1 MALTDLNT
9 HTLSQRDLYPRNQ
22 RALPLLPAPQ
32 GPSTL
37 FKIIWQLHKAP
48 PQPGPSHLGTSS
60 SPFPPSLH
68 TSLPALLAVSTET
81 LASALP
87 LTWPQ
92 SPCIG
97 CSFQL
102 ECSSL
107 HLCHSEL
114 KSALPRGLPRWPPS
128 TIVSLCLLAAPSLCL
143 HTSALFFL
151 AA

>member
-60 SPFPPSLH
+60 SPFPSFTSHQPPSPLGCFYRNACLSF
-68 TSLPALLAVSTET
+68 TSD
-81 LASALP
+81 LASEPLYWLFLP
-87 LTWPQ
+87 TRMLFP
-92 SPCIG
+92 SPL
-97 CSFQL
+97 SFRAQK
-102 ECSSL
+102 CSS
-107 HLCHSEL
+107 
-114 KSALPRGLPRWPPS
+114 
-128 TIVSLCLLAAPSLCL
+128 
-143 HTSALFFL
+143 
-151 AA
+151 

>member
-1 MALTDLNT
+1 MHCAGSCARVRRQGGRLAGEGRLLSPSNSLRPSLLQPGLCAAS
-9 HTLSQRDLYPRNQ
+9 TLLRGCCRLSGLR
-22 RALPLLPAPQ
+22 LPL
-32 GPSTL
+32 
-37 FKIIWQLHKAP
+37 
-48 PQPGPSHLGTSS
+48 
-60 SPFPPSLH
+60 PPSLH

-81 LASALP
+81 PASALP
-87 LTWPQ
+87 LTSPQ